1 MIKQTGLQLALSL
14 GSIFL
19 YTGVISDSSTESG
32 NLLSIISLISLLIQL
47 VKSKKQIS
55 LFCST
60 FTGMSP
66 GVALSEGKFF
76 KTFLA
81 LASETHWN

>member
-19 YTGVISDSSTESG
+19 YTGVISDSSMESG
-32 NLLSIISLISLLIQL
+32 NLLSIISSLIQL

-76 KTFLA
+76 KTF
-81 LASETHWN
+81 

>member
-19 YTGVISDSSTESG
+19 YTGVISDSSMESG
-32 NLLSIISLISLLIQL
+32 NLLSIISSLIQL

-81 LASETHWN
+81 LASETH

>member
-14 GSIFL
+14 GSTFS
-19 YTGVISDSSTESG
+19 YSGVISDSSTESG
-32 NLLSIISLISLLIQL
+32 NVLSMISSLIQL
-47 VKSKKQIS
+47 VKSQKQIS

>member
-32 NLLSIISLISLLIQL
+32 NLLSIISSLIQL

-66 GVALSEGKFF
+66 GVALSEGKFL

>member
-32 NLLSIISLISLLIQL
+32 YVLSIISSLIQL

-81 LASETHWN
+81 LASETHLN

>member
-19 YTGVISDSSTESG
+19 YTGVISDSSMESG
-32 NLLSIISLISLLIQL
+32 NLLSIISSLIQL

>member
-32 NLLSIISLISLLIQL
+32 NLLSIISSLIQL

-55 LFCST
+55 LFCSS

>member
-32 NLLSIISLISLLIQL
+32 NLLSIISSLIQL

>member
-32 NLLSIISLISLLIQL
+32 NVLSVISSLIQL

>member
-32 NLLSIISLISLLIQL
+32 NLLFIISSLIQL

>member
-32 NLLSIISLISLLIQL
+32 NLLSIISSLIQL

-76 KTFLA
+76 ETFLA

>member
-32 NLLSIISLISLLIQL
+32 NVLSIISSLIQL

>member
-32 NLLSIISLISLLIQL
+32 NLLSIISSLIQL

-81 LASETHWN
+81 LASETH